1 MTNISRSKNNQ
12 TIKLG
17 QSVDYD
23 KKNIFLQKLC
33 EKGGRET
40 SPTHLSAFMFNA
52 ESFAIAFIV
61 LFFLFYILVTFSGR
75 TTKSLLVSILSFV
88 IKKVCDEDLTH
99 SLDTLS
105 SLFVKIVSQVVIR
118 DACGT

>member
-1 MTNISRSKNNQ
+1 
-12 TIKLG
+12 
-17 QSVDYD
+17 
-23 KKNIFLQKLC
+23 
-33 EKGGRET
+33 
-40 SPTHLSAFMFNA
+40 MFNA